1 MNRDQWQGKWKEL
14 KGIIKEK
21 WGELTEDDLTQ
32 LEGHRDRLAGLVQQK
47 YGLAK
52 EEVERQIREFEKH
65 IGPGSA

>member
-21 WGELTEDDLTQ
+21 WGQLTEDDLTQ
-32 LEGHRDRLAGLVQQK
+32 LEGNRDRLAGLVQQK

-65 IGPGSA
+65 IGSGPA